1 MRFPPLLLAVI
12 AAMAAPDAALAQ
24 TAVTREIGLA
34 HDCFLY
40 AKGGFKPVEGVQI
53 CNMALQREKLDF
65 RDRAATHDNRGVILA
80 ALGRTEAAKDDFNDA
95 IRLDPRLGDP
105 YVNVGAML
113 IKERRYEEALAQIN
127 KGLELGTGFPH
138 IGYYDRALAYD
149 LMGRYREAYYDY
161 RKVLELEPNFTLAS
175 ERLKDFTVTRAP
187 GG

>member
-1 MRFPPLLLAVI
+1 MKPHTVLFA
-12 AAMAAPDAALAQ
+12 AALTLALPAAAQAQ
-24 TAVTREIGLA
+24 TAVTREIGLG

-53 CNMALQREKLDF
+53 CNMALRREKMDF

-80 ALGRTEAAKDDFNDA
+80 ALGRTEAAKVDFNDA

-105 YVNVGAML
+105 YVNIGAML

-149 LMGRYREAYYDY
+149 LLGRYREAYYDY
-161 RKVLELEPNFTLAS
+161 KKAVELEPGFTLAS

>member
-1 MRFPPLLLAVI
+1 MKPQIALFAAVLALAVP
-12 AAMAAPDAALAQ
+12 ATVQAQ
-24 TAVTREIGLA
+24 TAVTREIGLG

-53 CNMALQREKLDF
+53 CNMALQREKMDR
-65 RDRAATHDNRGVILA
+65 RDRAATHDNRGVILG
-80 ALGRTEAAKDDFNDA
+80 ALDRTEEAKSDFNDA

-105 YVNVGAML
+105 YVNIGAML
-113 IKERRYEEALAQIN
+113 IKERRYEEALTQIN

-149 LMGRYREAYYDY
+149 LLGRYREAYYDY
-161 RKVLELEPNFTLAS
+161 QKVLELEPGFKLAS

>member
-1 MRFPPLLLAVI
+1 MRPQIALFAAILALSLP
-12 AAMAAPDAALAQ
+12 AGAQAQ
-24 TAVTREIGLA
+24 TAVTREIGLG
-34 HDCFLY
+34 HDCFIY
-40 AKGGFKPVEGVQI
+40 AKGGFKPVQGVQI
-53 CNMALQREKLDF
+53 CNMALQREKMDF

-80 ALGRTEAAKDDFNDA
+80 ALGRTEEATADFHDA

-113 IKERRYEEALAQIN
+113 IRDKRYEEALTQIN

-149 LMGRYREAYYDY
+149 LLGRYREAYHDY
-161 RKVLELEPNFTLAS
+161 KKVLELEPGFTLAS
-175 ERLKDFTVTRAP
+175 ERLKDFTVTRTP